1 LIQKVDIKEIKKI
14 IMAKNNKTQT
24 SFSSTQQYLDIAEI
38 KDDTIVMK
46 DGTLRA
52 VLLVS
57 SINFALKSE
66 DEQNAVIDA
75 YVRFLNNLSFTLQ
88 IVIQSRELDI
98 DNYLEY
104 LKGKE
109 KEQVNKLLK
118 VQTADYIEY
127 IKELTSLGQIMNK
140 RFFIV
145 VPYDPLTDK
154 HKSFFSSIS
163 EALKPA
169 TIIKLKEKLFVKY
182 KDMLDRRIESVAG
195 GLESMGVAVAR
206 LDTQSLIELYYKTYN
221 PETSKNQELVD
232 LEKIRVEK

>member
-1 LIQKVDIKEIKKI
+1 MPSKAP
-14 IMAKNNKTQT
+14 AKNKIGV
-24 SFSSTQQYLDIAEI
+24 STQQYLNIAEI
-38 KDDTIVMK
+38 KDDTVVMK

-66 DEQNAVIDA
+66 DEQDAVIGS
-75 YVRFLNNLSFTLQ
+75 YVRFLNNLNFPLQ
-88 IVIQSRELDI
+88 VVIQSRELDI

-104 LKGKE
+104 LKDKE
-109 KEQVNKLLK
+109 KEQTNKLLK

-127 IKELTSLGQIMNK
+127 IKELTSLGKIMNK
-140 RFFIV
+140 RFYVI
-145 VPYDPLTDK
+145 VPYNALSDK
-154 HKSFFSSIS
+154 RKGFMAMIG

-169 TIIKLKEKLFVKY
+169 TIIKLKEKSFRGY
-182 KDMLDRRIESVAG
+182 QEMLDRRVDSVAS

-221 PETSKNQELVD
+221 PETSKNQGLVE

>member
-1 LIQKVDIKEIKKI
+1 MPEKSL
-14 IMAKNNKTQT
+14 AKNKI
-24 SFSSTQQYLDIAEI
+24 SVSTQQYLNIAEI
-38 KDDTIVMK
+38 KDNTVVMK

-66 DEQNAVIDA
+66 DEQNAVIDS
-75 YVRFLNNLSFTLQ
+75 YVRFLNNINFTLQ

-98 DNYLEY
+98 NNYLQY
-104 LKGKE
+104 LKNKE
-109 KEQVNKLLK
+109 KEQTNKLLK
-118 VQTADYIEY
+118 IQTADYMEY
-127 IKELTSLGQIMNK
+127 IKELTSLGKIMNK
-140 RFFIV
+140 RFYVI
-145 VPYDPLTDK
+145 VPYNPLTDK
-154 HKSFFSSIS
+154 HKNFFSLMS

-169 TIIKLKEKLFVKY
+169 TVIKI
-182 KDMLDRRIESVAG
+182 KDKTFKSYQEMLNRRVDSVAG

-232 LEKIRVEK
+232 LNKIRVE

>member
-1 LIQKVDIKEIKKI
+1 MPKNSL
-14 IMAKNNKTQT
+14 AKNNV
-24 SFSSTQQYLDIAEI
+24 SVSTQQYLDIAEI
-38 KDDTIVMK
+38 KDNTVVMK

-66 DEQNAVIDA
+66 DEQNAVIDS

-98 DNYLEY
+98 DNYLQY
-104 LKGKE
+104 LKAKE
-109 KEQVNKLLK
+109 KEQTNKLLK

-127 IKELTSLGQIMNK
+127 IRDLTSLGKIMNK
-140 RFFIV
+140 RFYIV
-145 VPYDPLTDK
+145 VPYNPLTDR
-154 HKSFFSSIS
+154 HKGFFSLIS

-169 TIIKLKEKLFVKY
+169 TIIKLKEKTFREY
-182 KDMLDRRIESVAG
+182 QEMLERRIESVTG

-221 PETSKNQELVD
+221 PETSKNQNLVD
-232 LEKIRVEK
+232 LDKLRVEK

>member
-1 LIQKVDIKEIKKI
+1 MSEKNL
-14 IMAKNNKTQT
+14 AKNKIGV
-24 SFSSTQQYLDIAEI
+24 STQQYLNIAEV
-38 KDDTIVMK
+38 KDNTIVMK

-66 DEQNAVIDA
+66 DEQNAVINSYA
-75 YVRFLNNLSFTLQ
+75 SFLNNISFTLQ

-98 DNYLEY
+98 DNYLTY
-104 LKGKE
+104 LKDKE
-109 KEQVNKLLK
+109 KEQTNKLLK

-127 IKELTSLGQIMNK
+127 IKELISLGKIMNK
-140 RFFIV
+140 RFYVV
-145 VPYDPLTDK
+145 VPYDPMTDK
-154 HKSFFSSIS
+154 HKGFLSLVG

-169 TIIKLKEKLFVKY
+169 TIIKLKEKTFRSY
-182 KDMLDRRIESVAG
+182 QEMLDRRVDSVVG

-221 PETSKNQELVD
+221 PETAKNQELVD
-232 LEKIRVEK
+232 LDKIRVDR

>member
-1 LIQKVDIKEIKKI
+1 MPENSMVRNRISV
-14 IMAKNNKTQT
+14 
-24 SFSSTQQYLDIAEI
+24 STQQYLDIAEI
-38 KDDTIVMK
+38 RDNTIVMK

-66 DEQNAVIDA
+66 DEQNAVIDS

-104 LKGKE
+104 LRQKE
-109 KEQVNKLLK
+109 KEQTNKLLK
-118 VQTADYIEY
+118 VQTADYITY
-127 IKELTSLGQIMNK
+127 IQDLTSLGKIMNK
-140 RFFIV
+140 RFYVII
-145 VPYDPLTDK
+145 PYNPLTDK
-154 HKSFFSSIS
+154 RKNFFSLIS

-169 TIIKLKEKLFVKY
+169 TIIKLKEKTFLRY
-182 KDMLDRRIESVAG
+182 SEMLDRRLESVAG

-221 PETSKNQELVD
+221 PETAKNQNLAEISKL
-232 LEKIRVEK
+232 RVEA

>member
-1 LIQKVDIKEIKKI
+1 
-14 IMAKNNKTQT
+14 MSKNKGTQT
-24 SFSSTQQYLDIAEI
+24 SLSSTQQYLDIAEI
-38 KDDTIVMK
+38 KDNTIIMK

-66 DEQNAVIDA
+66 DEQNAVINS

-118 VQTADYIEY
+118 IQTADYIEY

-140 RFFIV
+140 RFFVI

-154 HKSFFSSIS
+154 HKSFFSSIT

-182 KDMLDRRIESVAG
+182 QDMLDRRIESVAG

-232 LEKIRVEK
+232 LDKLRVEK

>member
-1 LIQKVDIKEIKKI
+1 MSKKSP
-14 IMAKNNKTQT
+14 NN
-24 SFSSTQQYLDIAEI
+24 SVISTQQYLDIAEI
-38 KDDTIVMK
+38 KDNTVVMK

-66 DEQNAVIDA
+66 DEQNAVIDS
-75 YVRFLNNLSFTLQ
+75 YIRFLNNLSFTLQ

-104 LKGKE
+104 LKSKE
-109 KEQVNKLLK
+109 KEQINKLLK

-127 IKELTSLGQIMNK
+127 IKELTSLGRIMNK
-140 RFFIV
+140 RFYVI

-154 HKSFFSSIS
+154 HKSFFSSIT

-169 TIIKLKEKLFVKY
+169 TVIKLKEKTFAKY
-182 KDMLDRRIESVAG
+182 QDMLERRIESIAS

-221 PETSKNQELVD
+221 PETSRNQNLVD
-232 LEKIRVEK
+232 LQKLRGDF

>member
-1 LIQKVDIKEIKKI
+1 MPKKNQ
-14 IMAKNNKTQT
+14 AKKNITI
-24 SFSSTQQYLDIAEI
+24 STQQYLDIAEI
-38 KDDTIVMK
+38 KENTVVMK

-66 DEQNAVIDA
+66 DEQNAVIES
-75 YVRFLNNLSFTLQ
+75 YIRFLNNLSFTLQ

-98 DNYLEY
+98 DNYLQY

-109 KEQVNKLLK
+109 KEQTNKLLK
-118 VQTADYIEY
+118 IQTADYVEY
-127 IKELTSLGQIMNK
+127 IKELTSLGKIMNK
-140 RFFIV
+140 RFYIV

-154 HKSFFSSIS
+154 HKSFFNLIG
-163 EALKPA
+163 EAMRPA
-169 TIIKLKEKLFVKY
+169 TIIKLKEKTFRQY
-182 KDMLDRRIESVAG
+182 QDMLERRIESVAG

-221 PETSKNQELVD
+221 PETSKNQGLVD
-232 LEKIRVEK
+232 LDKLRVEK

>member
-1 LIQKVDIKEIKKI
+1 MPKEKT
-14 IMAKNNKTQT
+14 ANN
-24 SFSSTQQYLDIAEI
+24 SFVSTQQYLDIAEI
-38 KDDTIVMK
+38 KDNTIVMK

-66 DEQNAVIDA
+66 DEQNAVIDS
-75 YVRFLNNLSFTLQ
+75 YIRFLNNLSFTLQ

-98 DNYLEY
+98 DNYIQY
-104 LKGKE
+104 LKTKE
-109 KEQVNKLLK
+109 KEQINKLLK

-127 IKELTSLGQIMNK
+127 IKELTSLGRIMNK
-140 RFFIV
+140 RFYVI
-145 VPYDPLTDK
+145 VPYDPLTDR
-154 HKSFFSSIS
+154 HKSFFSSIT

-169 TIIKLKEKLFVKY
+169 TIIKLKEKTFLKY
-182 KDMLDRRIESVAG
+182 QDMLERRVDSVAG

-221 PETSKNQELVD
+221 PETAPNQSLADMDKLRIEQ
-232 LEKIRVEK
+232 

>member
-1 LIQKVDIKEIKKI
+1 
-14 IMAKNNKTQT
+14 MPKNASKN
-24 SFSSTQQYLDIAEI
+24 SAISTQQYLDIAEI
-38 KDDTIVMK
+38 KDNTVVMK

-66 DEQNAVIDA
+66 DEQNAVIDS
-75 YVRFLNNLSFTLQ
+75 YIRFLNNLSFTLQ

-104 LKGKE
+104 LKSKE
-109 KEQVNKLLK
+109 KEQINKLLK

-127 IKELTSLGQIMNK
+127 IKELTSLGRIMNK
-140 RFFIV
+140 RFYVV

-154 HKSFFSSIS
+154 HKSFFSSIT

-169 TIIKLKEKLFVKY
+169 TVIKLKEKIFVKY
-182 KDMLDRRIESVAG
+182 QDLLDRRVESVAS

-221 PETSKNQELVD
+221 PETARNQGLVD
-232 LEKIRVEK
+232 LQKIRVDF